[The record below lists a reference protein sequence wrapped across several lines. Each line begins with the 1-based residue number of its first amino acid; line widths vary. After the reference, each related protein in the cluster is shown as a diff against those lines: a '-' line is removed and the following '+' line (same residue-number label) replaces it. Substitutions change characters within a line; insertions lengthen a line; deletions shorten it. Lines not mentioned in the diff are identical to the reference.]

1 LVLALRGRG
10 VAGSLHPGLL
20 VVMHRQTTEKGALG
34 AFLISADGFYCP
46 FAMPVGWI
54 QSIQ

>member
-1 LVLALRGRG
+1 
-10 VAGSLHPGLL
+10 
-20 VVMHRQTTEKGALG
+20 MHRQTTEKGALG